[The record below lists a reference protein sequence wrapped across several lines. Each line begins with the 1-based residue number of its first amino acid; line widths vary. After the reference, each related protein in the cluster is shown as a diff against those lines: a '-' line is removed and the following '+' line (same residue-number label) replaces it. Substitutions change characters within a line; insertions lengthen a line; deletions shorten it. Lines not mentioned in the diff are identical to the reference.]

1 MVYSTLLQLFYCSAR
16 FRQKIR
22 LTKNIHFI
30 NFENGLGQWQLQLPL
45 KFVVG
50 QKDKISFNR
59 NFLEQI
65 VATDFFL
72 FRN

>member
-1 MVYSTLLQLFYCSAR
+1 MD
-16 FRQKIR
+16 
-22 LTKNIHFI
+22 
-30 NFENGLGQWQLQLPL
+30 LPMATSVAP

-50 QKDKISFNR
+50 QKDKINFNQ

>member
-1 MVYSTLLQLFYCSAR
+1 MGKY
-16 FRQKIR
+16 RQKIR
-22 LTKNIHFI
+22 LNKNLHFI
-30 NFENGLGQWQLQLPL
+30 NFEMDLPMATSVAL

-50 QKDKISFNR
+50 QRDKINFNQ